1 LSRTDKKIFPCFPH
15 PVSVEVNTRFPLI
28 NDFRPTN
35 DITKFVDD
43 SSIFEVVLQ
52 NARSKLD
59 QTLSKTSEW
68 VERNYMELHGEKTKE
83 LRITFSDHNFDLG
96 NQLLINNEPHV
107 RVVRLVSKAK
117 FLGFTLSDDL
127 KWNDHIQ
134 DICSKASINTY
145 IF

>member
-1 LSRTDKKIFPCFPH
+1 
-15 PVSVEVNTRFPLI
+15 LI
-28 NDFRPTN
+28 NDFKPTN

-68 VERNYMELHGEKTKE
+68 VDCNYMELNGGEKE

-96 NQLLINNEPHV
+96 NH
-107 RVVRLVSKAK
+107 
-117 FLGFTLSDDL
+117 
-127 KWNDHIQ
+127 
-134 DICSKASINTY
+134 
-145 IF
+145 